1 MKDKNNRKVRDHCHY
16 AGKYRD
22 AAHSICSLKYGVPKE
37 IPLVFHNGPNYDYH
51 LIIKQLAE
59 ELKKQFTSLGK
70 NTEIYIAFT
79 VPIEQEVTKIDKNV
93 EEIIKNISSIL
104 QFFDSARF
112 MASSLSNLFN
122 NFSEGIHRIKCK
134 FGHRD
139 KKCETCGI

>member
-16 AGKYRD
+16 TGKYRD

-93 EEIIKNISSIL
+93 EEIIKKYIFHITI
-104 QFFDSARF
+104 F
-112 MASSLSNLFN
+112 
-122 NFSEGIHRIKCK
+122 
-134 FGHRD
+134 
-139 KKCETCGI
+139 